1 MEDTERFR
9 FAYDPGVIRFGEQS
23 VEALGEELTALGCSG
38 ALVVCGETVGSTPA
52 VIDPVRN
59 GLGARLAGV
68 FDRTTPEKRLETAA
82 EAAAQFHQTG
92 ADAFVAL
99 GGGSSIDVAK
109 VASVIA
115 SGDRDPSKLGAQLES
130 TGRIT
135 ISAGELP
142 PVLAVP
148 TTLAGADFSQLAGI
162 TASAASGLVSE
173 DVSGGLSDPRLMPAA
188 ALYDPALV
196 RTTPQSVLSASAMN
210 GFDKGIETLYAR
222 SRTPITDAT
231 ALRGLGLLVEGLP
244 TLASERERWDLDSI
258 LRGLV
263 LVQYGIS
270 RPDGTT
276 LSLVHAL
283 GHGVKSHADVHQ
295 GVAHAVLAPHALAY
309 LFERV
314 DGQRELLAEA
324 LNVPAAT
331 DPAQGT
337 ITAVESVRDSLGLPS
352 RLRDID
358 GIDRSTFDAIAQ
370 TTVDDALIENVPP
383 GLDPERS
390 ELRTVL
396 EAAW

>member
-1 MEDTERFR
+1 
-9 FAYDPGVIRFGEQS
+9 
-23 VEALGEELTALGCSG
+23 
-38 ALVVCGETVGSTPA
+38 
-52 VIDPVRN
+52 
-59 GLGARLAGV
+59 
-68 FDRTTPEKRLETAA
+68 
-82 EAAAQFHQTG
+82 
-92 ADAFVAL
+92 
-99 GGGSSIDVAK
+99 
-109 VASVIA
+109 
-115 SGDRDPSKLGAQLES
+115 
-130 TGRIT
+130 
-135 ISAGELP
+135 
-142 PVLAVP
+142 
-148 TTLAGADFSQLAGI
+148 
-162 TASAASGLVSE
+162 
-173 DVSGGLSDPRLMPAA
+173 
-188 ALYDPALV
+188 
-196 RTTPQSVLSASAMN
+196 MN

-222 SRTPITDAT
+222 LRTPITDAT

-244 TLASERERWDLDSI
+244 TLARNRERWDLDSI

-283 GHGVKSHADVHQ
+283 GHGVKAHADIHQ

-314 DGQRELLAEA
+314 DGRRELLAEA

-331 DPAQGT
+331 DPVQGT

-352 RLRDID
+352 RLRDLG

-383 GLDPERS
+383 GLDPERA
-390 ELRTVL
+390 EIRTVL